1 MTRSEIEMW
10 AQDNFASLALART
23 VFSFVKIVIASAI
36 MIEVFGWV

>member
-1 MTRSEIEMW
+1 MTRNEIELW

-23 VFSFVKIVIASAI
+23 VFSFIKIVIATGI